1 MYLKL
6 VVLALTMTWCWANP
20 TNLHKHRSKLTPD
33 RKNPDLDEKLDPTT
47 DISIKDYP
55 ALEDPQVEDVN
66 DIINPSFSW
75 EDADDEEIPLT
86 TTEKTTKKIDT
97 TTTTEDI
104 PEDSFDSNS
113 LVIVPTPGVVT
124 EKRTKKIETTT
135 TAADV
140 SEDPFEYE
148 VTEIATTPVAVEKK
162 TTQNIETTST
172 AEVTK
177 ITAKNVP
184 VHSPTPKPLFKI
196 NPEFIRQT
204 KDFFSNLPKKVC
216 NFVGY
221 CKEEDRQSLEQ
232 VEQKAE
238 VLNEILEVVPI
249 QDRGNEPMRHVELKD
264 NEVPD
269 SEDVETPESVENAGS
284 TSMHGEIKANADLSS
299 SSHKPLFKLNPGVKE
314 EFNDFV
320 SKIAQKITEIFD

>member
-1 MYLKL
+1 MNLKL
-6 VVLALTMTWCWANP
+6 VVLALTMTWSWANP
-20 TNLHKHRSKLTPD
+20 TNLHNHKSKKTLVQ
-33 RKNPDLDEKLDPTT
+33 KYSDLDEKLDPTAN
-47 DISIKDYP
+47 IFIKDYP
-55 ALEDPQVEDVN
+55 GFKDPQVEDSN
-66 DIINPSFSW
+66 NAIKQSFDW
-75 EDADDEEIPLT
+75 EDADYDKIPLI
-86 TTEKTTKKIDT
+86 TTEKTTKKT
-97 TTTTEDI
+97 ESTATAEDI
-104 PEDSFDSNS
+104 PEDSFNMDSPVFLPT
-113 LVIVPTPGVVT
+113 LVLV
-124 EKRTKKIETTT
+124 TTT
-135 TAADV
+135 KAEATTSAEDV
-140 SEDPFEYE
+140 SKDPFEYE